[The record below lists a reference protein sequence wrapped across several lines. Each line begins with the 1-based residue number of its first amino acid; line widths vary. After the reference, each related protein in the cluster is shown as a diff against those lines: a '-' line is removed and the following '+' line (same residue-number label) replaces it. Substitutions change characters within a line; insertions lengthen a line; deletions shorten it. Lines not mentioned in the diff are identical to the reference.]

1 MSRIAGIA
9 GKAILVI
16 GLLGYQ
22 LLVHLGVTASALDP
36 ARAALLA
43 APMIA
48 VGAWILVRSPRRLLW
63 LLILAAAIAMTWFVG
78 HGSAALYGVP
88 HAAAYLFLLWLF
100 GRTLRAGREPII
112 TRLARHGRGSLPPAM
127 EVYTRKLTFAWCVFF
142 AAQLAVSALLL
153 HLGWLERWSLF
164 INVLNFPLCAL
175 MFVGDYLYRVSRYRD
190 WPQSSIAN
198 VIQAYARD
206 RASTPA
212 PR

>member
-22 LLVHLGVTASALDP
+22 LLVHLGVTAGALDP

-48 VGAWILVRSPRRLLW
+48 VGAWILIRSPRRLLW
-63 LLILAAAIAMTWFVG
+63 LLILAAAVGMTWFAG
-78 HGSAALYGVP
+78 HGNAAFYGVP

-127 EVYTRKLTFAWCVFF
+127 EAYTRKLTIAWCVFF
-142 AAQLAVSALLL
+142 AAQLALSALLL
-153 HLGWLERWSLF
+153 HLGRLESWSLF
-164 INVLNFPLCAL
+164 VNVLNFPLCAL
-175 MFVGDYLYRVSRYRD
+175 MFVGDYLYRVARYRD

>member
-22 LLVHLGVTASALDP
+22 LLVHLGVTAGALDP

-48 VGAWILVRSPRRLLW
+48 VGAWILIRSPRRLLW
-63 LLILAAAIAMTWFVG
+63 LLILAAAVGMTWFAG
-78 HGSAALYGVP
+78 HGNAAFYGVP

-127 EVYTRKLTFAWCVFF
+127 EAYTRKLTIAWCVFF
-142 AAQLAVSALLL
+142 AAQLALSALLL
-153 HLGWLERWSLF
+153 HLGLLESWSLF
-164 INVLNFPLCAL
+164 VNVLNFPLCAL
-175 MFVGDYLYRVSRYRD
+175 MFVGDYLYRVARYRD

>member
-22 LLVHLGVTASALDP
+22 LLVHLGVTAGALDP
-36 ARAALLA
+36 SRAALLA

-48 VGAWILVRSPRRLLW
+48 VGAWILIRSPRRLLW
-63 LLILAAAIAMTWFVG
+63 LLILAAAVGMTWFAG
-78 HGSAALYGVP
+78 HGNAAFYGVP

-127 EVYTRKLTFAWCVFF
+127 EAYTRKLTIAWCVFF
-142 AAQLAVSALLL
+142 AAQLALSALLL
-153 HLGWLERWSLF
+153 HLGRLESWSLF
-164 INVLNFPLCAL
+164 VNVLNFPLCAL
-175 MFVGDYLYRVSRYRD
+175 MFVGDYLYRVARYRD

>member
-9 GKAILVI
+9 GRAILVT

-22 LLVHLGVTASALDP
+22 LLVHLGVTAGALDP

-48 VGAWILVRSPRRLLW
+48 VGAWILIRSPRRLLW
-63 LLILAAAIAMTWFVG
+63 LLILAAAVGMTWFVG
-78 HGSAALYGVP
+78 HGNAAFYGVP

-100 GRTLRAGREPII
+100 GRTLRAGHEPII

-127 EVYTRKLTFAWCVFF
+127 EAYTRKLTIAWCVFF

-153 HLGWLERWSLF
+153 HLGRLESWSLF

-175 MFVGDYLYRVSRYRD
+175 MFVGDYLYRVVRYRD

>member
-22 LLVHLGVTASALDP
+22 LLVHLGVTADALDP

-43 APMIA
+43 APMVA
-48 VGAWILVRSPRRLLW
+48 VGAWILIRSRHRLLW
-63 LLILAAAIAMTWFVG
+63 MLILAAAVAMTGFVG
-78 HGSAALYGVP
+78 HGSAAFYGVP

-112 TRLARHGRGSLPPAM
+112 TRLARLGRGSLPPAM
-127 EVYTRKLTFAWCVFF
+127 EAYTRKLTIAWCVFF

-153 HLGWLERWSLF
+153 HLGWREGWSLF
-164 INVLNFPLCAL
+164 INVLNLPLCGL
-175 MFVGDYLYRVSRYRD
+175 MFVGDYLYRVARYRD

-198 VIQAYARD
+198 VIRAYARD
-206 RASTPA
+206 RASTPL

>member
-43 APMIA
+43 APMVA
-48 VGAWILVRSPRRLLW
+48 VGAWILVRSPHRLMWILV
-63 LLILAAAIAMTWFVG
+63 LAAAVAMTWFVG
-78 HGSAALYGVP
+78 HASVALYGVP

-100 GRTLRAGREPII
+100 GRTLREGREPLI
-112 TRLARHGRGSLPPAM
+112 TRLARLGRGDLPPAM
-127 EVYTRKLTFAWCVFF
+127 EAYTRKLTLAWCVFF

-153 HLGWLERWSLF
+153 HLGWLESWSLF
-164 INVLNFPLCAL
+164 INVLNLPLCAL
-175 MFVGDYLYRVSRYRD
+175 MFVGDYLYRVARYRD
-190 WPQSSIAN
+190 WPQSSIAK
-198 VIQAYARD
+198 VIRAYARD
-206 RASTPA
+206 RASTQLPH
-212 PR
+212 

>member
-9 GKAILVI
+9 GKAILVL

-43 APMIA
+43 APMLA
-48 VGAWILVRSPRRLLW
+48 AGAWILIRSPHRLLW
-63 LLILAAAIAMTWFVG
+63 LLILGAAAAMTWFVG
-78 HGSAALYGVP
+78 HGSTALYGVP

-100 GRTLRAGREPII
+100 GRTLREGREPII
-112 TRLARHGRGSLPPAM
+112 TRLARHGRGSLPSAM
-127 EVYTRKLTFAWCVFF
+127 EAYTRKLTIAWCVFF
-142 AAQLAVSALLL
+142 AAQLAISALLL
-153 HLGWLERWSLF
+153 HLGWLESWSLF

-175 MFVGDYLYRVSRYRD
+175 MFVGDYLYRVARYRE